1 MDISIATLN
10 LCLGLLNKKE
20 EVKRLITEQKLDVLC
35 MQETELPSDYPARLL
50 SFRDYQ
56 IQVEVNSQKSRVA
69 VYIKNCVK
77 FTRRYDLEGVDSQLV
92 IIDIQGDREIR
103 LINIYRSFNHQNG
116 RTQKENFVSRFSF

>member
-56 IQVEVNSQKSRVA
+56 IEVEVNSQKSRVA

-77 FTRRYDLEGVDSQLV
+77 FTRQYMNCFNFYFNGDCRLL
-92 IIDIQGDREIR
+92 IQIAVCR
-103 LINIYRSFNHQNG
+103 LLLFKWKCMFFLKMCPLDPMRKQ
-116 RTQKENFVSRFSF
+116 